1 MLYIVLAIT
10 WCNVKLSIYYL
21 TNFPALLHFPKN
33 DKCSSKTFQL
43 HCLLIVRMCAIFLVR
58 YFSYLNLFY
67 SSRKVRL
74 SLLRRQGSILANPI
88 CAKARKIARVPIF
101 ENVKWLNNKSFY
113 RFRVQRTAGEHRAH
127 SKPSGH
133 RHRQEPGH
141 LHEEK
146 VAAHHAHTPPP
157 SIYNL
162 IFVHFWHSTICAS
175 FQLPHHILLT
185 TLFSVKIYISY
196 TVTS

>member
-1 MLYIVLAIT
+1 M
-10 WCNVKLSIYYL
+10 SIYYL

-74 SLLRRQGSILANPI
+74 SLLRRHGSILANPI

-101 ENVKWLNNKSFY
+101 ENVKWLNNKSLY

-146 VAAHHAHTPPP
+146 VAAHHAHCTHTTTQHLQPH
-157 SIYNL
+157 IRLFLTLNNL
-162 IFVHFWHSTICAS
+162 CE
-175 FQLPHHILLT
+175 LPAPA
-185 TLFSVKIYISY
+185 SY
-196 TVTS
+196 TTHDFV